1 MSEQQIIAV
10 VGATGAQGGGLVRA
24 ILDDRSGR
32 FAARALTRDPASARA
47 TELAALGAEV
57 VGADLDDAGSLRK
70 AFDGAHG
77 AFVVTNFWEPRTPE
91 EERVRPATAREREQ
105 AGNAARAGQEAGVR
119 HFVWSTLPDTR
130 GYFRPDDGTPTFG
143 GSYKV
148 PHADGKAE
156 ADRFFLE
163 SGVPTTFLQA
173 NVYYEAFLDMF
184 APRRDESGALVLPL
198 GFGEAR
204 VAAHAAEDVGR
215 TALGIFRHGLGLAGR
230 RVSVAGS
237 LLTGEQYAA
246 ALSLALGEPVTYQSV
261 SPALIRAAGF
271 PGAAEVGNM
280 LQYLIAAAPDI
291 AELIDYEQLR
301 ELNPS
306 LQSFDTWLTTHL
318 PTSANFSS
326 SAPS

>member
-32 FAARALTRDPASARA
+32 FAARALTRDPGSARA

-130 GYFRPDDGTPTFG
+130 GYFRPGDGTPTFG

-261 SPALIRAAGF
+261 SPDLIRAAGF
-271 PGAAEVGNM
+271 PGAGEVGNM

-318 PTSANFSS
+318 PALANISS

>member
-32 FAARALTRDPASARA
+32 FAARALTRDPGSARA
-47 TELAALGAEV
+47 RELAALGAEV

-91 EERVRPATAREREQ
+91 EERARPATTKEREQ

-119 HFVWSTLPDTR
+119 HFVWSTLSDTR
-130 GYFRPDDGTPTFG
+130 GYFRPGDGTPSFE

-173 NVYYEAFLDMF
+173 NVYYEAFRDMF
-184 APRRDESGALVLPL
+184 APRRDETGALVLPL

-215 TALGIFRHGLGLAGR
+215 TALGIFRHGIGMAGR

-237 LLTGEQYAA
+237 VLTGAQYAA
-246 ALSLALGEPVTYQSV
+246 ALSLALGEPVTYQAV
-261 SPALIRAAGF
+261 SPDMIRAAGF
-271 PGAAEVGNM
+271 PGAGEVGNM

-291 AELIDYEQLR
+291 AELIDFELLR
-301 ELNPS
+301 ELNPR
-306 LQSFDTWLTTHL
+306 LQSFDTWLATHRDTI
-318 PTSANFSS
+318 PR
-326 SAPS
+326 

>member
-47 TELAALGAEV
+47 RKLAALGAEV

-130 GYFRPDDGTPTFG
+130 GYFRPGDGTPTFG

-184 APRRDESGALVLPL
+184 APRRDESGVLVLPL

-261 SPALIRAAGF
+261 SPDLIRAAGF

-280 LQYLIAAAPDI
+280 LQYLIAAAPDL